1 MKVCLL
7 DCDYVVDGNK
17 PVIRIFGVTHDGKS
31 FLGLFRGFKPYF
43 YARSSDPEN
52 AKGEIEKLS
61 GVERCE
67 IVEKELN
74 GSPGKFVRVTCLLPS
89 EVPQVREAVKSLKGV
104 SDIFEYDILFY
115 RRFLIDNSIFPLDWL
130 EVEGEEFTS
139 KFSRSIDIRSI
150 KKSDG
155 PYPSPK
161 TLAFDIETFEENGEN
176 KVIMLSVF
184 SSGVKKV
191 LTYKK
196 CQGAEVLGDEKALL
210 SRFIEIVKEAD
221 PDIIVTYNGD
231 GFDFPVLRSRFEK
244 LKVPFILSR
253 DGTRVSFDKRAM
265 ESSAKVAG
273 RVHIDL
279 YRFVSVVLSSQMQSE
294 SLTLD
299 AVANELLGEKKMG
312 MKYDDIRNAWTTGNI
327 DELCKYCLH
336 DSYLTFSLSNLL
348 IPQTFEIARIAGQP
362 PFDTSRM
369 TYGQLVEWF
378 LVRKAYPNLLVPNR
392 PRYGDIQDR
401 RGLRYEGGFVREP
414 IPGLHEK
421 ISVMDFKSLYPSLIV
436 SYNIDPSTLN
446 CTCCDNERI
455 PGFDR
460 WFCSKKTGFIP
471 GLIKELV
478 DARSEIKKKMK
489 ALDKNSVEYTS
500 INNRQYALKI
510 IANSIY
516 GYYGY
521 AGARW
526 YSRDCAESAT
536 ALGRSWVQRV
546 MGDAEKEGFTVV
558 YGDTDSLMIRG
569 ENPERFLENVNKE
582 LPGIMELNLEGVYER
597 GLFVSRGGRGTK
609 KRYALIDTKNN
620 LTIRGFEVVRRDW
633 CELAKKIQKDV
644 LLLVL
649 RDNDVKKSVEHVKK
663 TVSDLREGKIDVR
676 ELVIMEQLVKPIES
690 YEQIGPHVVAA
701 RKLKERGRVIK
712 EGSLISYVI
721 TKGKGSISERSEP
734 FEYVQKDKIDYDYYT
749 MNQIIPVSLRVL
761 SVLGVTEEDLVGGQ
775 KQTGLGKFF

>member
-17 PVIRIFGVTHDGKS
+17 PVVRIFGVTHDGKS

-43 YARSSDPEN
+43 YARPGTESS
-52 AKGEIEKLS
+52 KSEIEKLS
-61 GVERCE
+61 GVERCD
-67 IVEKELN
+67 ISEKELN
-74 GSPGKFVRVTCLLPS
+74 GTSQRFVKITCFLPS
-89 EVPQVREAVKSLKGV
+89 DVPQVREAVKSLQGV
-104 SDIFEYDILFY
+104 SGIFEYDILFH
-115 RRFLIDNSIFPLDWL
+115 RRFMIDNSIYPLDWL
-130 EVEGEEFTS
+130 EVDGEEFTS
-139 KFSRSIDIRSI
+139 KFSRSVDIRSI
-150 KKSDG
+150 RKADG
-155 PYPSPK
+155 PHPSPK
-161 TLAFDIETFEENGEN
+161 VLAFDIETFEENGEN
-176 KVIMLSVF
+176 IAIMISVF
-184 SSGVKKV
+184 AKGVEKV

-196 CQGAEVLGDEKALL
+196 CEGAEVVENEKAMIT
-210 SRFIEIVKEAD
+210 RFLQLVREED
-221 PDIIVTYNGD
+221 PDVIVTYNGD

-265 ESSAKVAG
+265 ESSAKIAG

-279 YRFVSVVLSSQMQSE
+279 YRFVSVVLASQMQSE

-299 AVANELLGEKKMG
+299 AVSNELLGEKKMG
-312 MKYDDIRNAWTTGNI
+312 MKYDDIRKAWTGG
-327 DELCKYCLH
+327 DLEDLCKYSLH
-336 DSYLTFSLSNLL
+336 DSYLTFSLAELL
-348 IPQTFEIARIAGQP
+348 LPQTFEIARIAGQP

-378 LVRKAYPNLLVPNR
+378 LVRKAYPKMMVPNR
-392 PRYGDIQDR
+392 PKYGDIQER
-401 RGLRYEGGFVREP
+401 RGSRYEGGFVREP

-421 ISVMDFKSLYPSLIV
+421 IAVMDFKSLYPSLIV

-446 CTCCDNERI
+446 CSCCDNERI

-460 WFCSKKTGFIP
+460 WFCTKKTGFIP
-471 GLIKELV
+471 SLIKELV
-478 DARSEIKKKMK
+478 ETRAELKKRLKSAESAIEK
-489 ALDKNSVEYTS
+489 TS
-500 INNRQYALKI
+500 MNNRQYALKI

-526 YSRDCAESAT
+526 YSRECAESAT

-546 MGDAEKEGFTVV
+546 MGEAEKAGFAVI
-558 YGDTDSLMIRG
+558 YGDTDSLMIKG
-569 ENPERFLENVNKE
+569 DGPERFLDNVNKE

-597 GLFVSRGGRGTK
+597 GLFVSKEGRGTK
-609 KRYALIDTKNN
+609 KRYALIDSGGK

-644 LLLVL
+644 LVLVL
-649 RDNDVKKSVEHVKK
+649 RDRDVKKSVEHVKS
-663 TVSDLREGKIDVR
+663 TIADLKAGKIEAR

-690 YEQIGPHVVAA
+690 YEQIGPHVIAA
-701 RKLKERGRVIK
+701 KKLKERGRVVK

-734 FEYVQKDKIDYDYYT
+734 FEYVPKDNIDYDYYT
-749 MNQIIPVSLRVL
+749 TNQIIPVSLRVL
-761 SVLGVTEEDLVGGQ
+761 SVLGVTEEDLIGGK

>member
-17 PVIRIFGVTHDGKS
+17 PVIRIFGVTGDGKS

-43 YARSSDPEN
+43 YSRHGTQDAR
-52 AKGEIEKLS
+52 KEIEKLG
-61 GVERCE
+61 GVERCD
-67 IVEKELN
+67 IIEKELN
-74 GSPGKFVRVTCLLPS
+74 GASQSFIKITCFLPS
-89 EVPQVREAVKSLKGV
+89 EVPQIREAVKSLQSV
-104 SDIFEYDILFY
+104 SEIFEYDILFY
-115 RRFLIDNSIFPLDWL
+115 RRFMIDNSIYPLDWL
-130 EVEGEEFTS
+130 EVGGEEFTS
-139 KFSRSIDIRSI
+139 KFSRSMDIRSME
-150 KKSDG
+150 KADG
-155 PYPSPK
+155 PYPEPK

-184 SSGVKKV
+184 ASGLKKV
-191 LTYKK
+191 FTYRK
-196 CQGAEVLGDEKALL
+196 CDGAEIVADEKALL
-210 SRFIEIVKEAD
+210 SRFVEIVREYD
-221 PDIIVTYNGD
+221 PDFIVTYNGD
-231 GFDFPVLRSRFEK
+231 GFDFPVLRLRFEK
-244 LKVPFILSR
+244 LKIPFILSR

-265 ESSAKVAG
+265 ESSARIAG
-273 RVHIDL
+273 RIHIDL
-279 YRFVSVVLSSQMQSE
+279 YRFVSVVLASQMKSE

-299 AVANELLGEKKMG
+299 AVSNELLGEKKMG
-312 MKYDDIRNAWTTGNI
+312 MKYDDIRNAWITGERLN
-327 DELCKYCLH
+327 DLCKYCLH
-336 DSYLTFSLSNLL
+336 DSYLTFSLSGLL
-348 IPQTFEIARIAGQP
+348 LPQAFEIARIAGQP

-378 LVRKAYPNLLVPNR
+378 LMRKAFPKMMVPNR
-392 PRYGDIQDR
+392 PKYGDIEER

-421 ISVMDFKSLYPSLIV
+421 ISVMDFKSLYPSLII
-436 SYNIDPSTLN
+436 SYNIDPATLN
-446 CTCCDNERI
+446 CPCCGSERI

-460 WFCSKKTGFIP
+460 WFCTKKTGFIP
-471 GLIKELV
+471 GVIKELV
-478 DARSEIKKKMK
+478 EKRSELKKKLK
-489 ALDKNSVEYTS
+489 DAKSPAEKTS

-526 YSRDCAESAT
+526 YSRECAESAT
-536 ALGRSWVQRV
+536 ALGRSWVQRA
-546 MGDAEKEGFTVV
+546 MGEAEKAGFTVI
-558 YGDTDSLMIRG
+558 YGDTDSLMIKG
-569 ENPERFLENVNKE
+569 DMPERFLENVNKE
-582 LPGIMELNLEGVYER
+582 LPGIMELNLEGFYER
-597 GLFVSRGGRGTK
+597 GLFVSREGRGTK
-609 KRYALIDTKNN
+609 KRYALIDSQNN

-633 CELAKKIQKDV
+633 CELAKKIQRDV

-649 RDNDVKKSVEHVKK
+649 RDRDVKKSVEHVKA
-663 TVSDLREGKIDVR
+663 TIADLKSGKIEIK

-721 TKGKGSISERSEP
+721 TRGKGSISERSEP
-734 FEYVQKDKIDYDYYT
+734 FEYVTKDKIDYDYYAT
-749 MNQIIPVSLRVL
+749 NQIIPVSLRVL
-761 SVLGVTEEDLVGGQ
+761 SVLGISEEDLTSGQ